1 MTPDISRVVR
11 GPDRWAVTQGDAL
24 AFLRSLPTGC
34 ASVCVTSPP
43 YEAARTYSMGFALR
57 GQEWV
62 DWFRPIVTEAC
73 RVTAG
78 LVCVVAAGQVRDFR
92 YSPIMELLTADLV
105 RLDGVVMGPQPY
117 AWTKNAGIAGSGNK
131 HYHRRDWEPVYCYAR
146 PAHLPVR
153 WSDNTAFGK
162 PPKWAPGG
170 EMSHR
175 TTKGTR
181 VNQWGKT
188 WDTART
194 GKKGEKPA
202 SVKGQRPSHKL
213 ITRPREG
220 MYSQEST
227 TYTPPAIANPG
238 NVIHTNVGGN
248 QLGHKLAHENEAPFP
263 VALAE
268 RFVRWFCPPGGLV
281 IDPFAGSSTT
291 GHAAVVHGRRYIG
304 CDLRQSQVEL
314 SRRRIADVLATLEA
328 AHAPATAPTAEGRP
342 GDGG

>member
-1 MTPDISRVVR
+1 MNARDVIAGRVT
-11 GPDRWAVTQGDAL
+11 WAVEQSDAL
-24 AFLRSLPTGC
+24 DFLKSLPGGV
-34 ASVCVTSPP
+34 ASVCITSPP
-43 YEAARTYSMGFALR
+43 YEAARSYSMGFALR

-62 DWFRPIVTEAC
+62 DWFRPVVAEAC

-117 AWTKNAGIAGSGNK
+117 AWAKNGIPGSGGK

-162 PPKWAPGG
+162 PPKWKPGG

-175 TTKGTR
+175 MANGRRVAKKDTKCRANG
-181 VNQWGKT
+181 
-188 WDTART
+188 
-194 GKKGEKPA
+194 
-202 SVKGQRPSHKL
+202 
-213 ITRPREG
+213 G
-220 MYSQEST
+220 MEVQGYN
-227 TYTPPAIANPG
+227 PPAIANPG
-238 NVIHTNVGGN
+238 NVIHTDVGGGRI
-248 QLGHKLAHENEAPFP
+248 GHNLAHENEAPFP

-281 IDPFAGSSTT
+281 LDPFAGSSST
-291 GHAAVVHGRRYIG
+291 GHAAVAHGRRYIG

-328 AHAPATAPTAEGRP
+328 AHAPPPTPPPGERP
-342 GDGG
+342 GDDG

>member
-1 MTPDISRVVR
+1 MTPDIARVVR
-11 GPDRWAVTQGDAL
+11 GPDRWGVSQGDAL
-24 AFLRSLPTGC
+24 EFLRSLPTGC

-57 GQEWV
+57 GQAWV
-62 DWFRPIVTEAC
+62 DWFRPIVAEAC

-78 LVCVVAAGQVRDFR
+78 LVCVVAAGQVRGFR

-105 RLDGVVMGPQPY
+105 RLDGIVVGPQPY
-117 AWTKNAGIAGSGNK
+117 AWAKNGIPGSGGS
-131 HYHRRDWEPVYCYAR
+131 HYHRRDWEPVYCFAR

-162 PPKWAPGG
+162 PPKYGPGG

-175 TTKGTR
+175 LSSGER
-181 VNQWGKT
+181 VNQWGGRKT
-188 WDTART
+188 SGSSRRKNGSRQAP
-194 GKKGEKPA
+194 G
-202 SVKGQRPSHKL
+202 RPSH
-213 ITRPREG
+213 IVATAAG
-220 MYSQEST
+220 YA
-227 TYTPPAIANPG
+227 PPVVANPG
-238 NVIHTNVGGN
+238 NVIHTKVGGN

-281 IDPFAGSSTT
+281 LDPFAGSGTT
-291 GHAAVVHGRRYIG
+291 GHAALAHGRRFVG

-328 AHAPATAPTAEGRP
+328 AHAPQPTPPAEGRP
-342 GDGG
+342 GDDG